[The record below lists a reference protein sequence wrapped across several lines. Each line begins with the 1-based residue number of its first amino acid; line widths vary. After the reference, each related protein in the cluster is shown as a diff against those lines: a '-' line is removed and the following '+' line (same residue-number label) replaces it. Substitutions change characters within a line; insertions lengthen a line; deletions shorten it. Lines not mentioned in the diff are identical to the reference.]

1 MEIQHKLVLQ
11 CQNPGEYFHLDFS
24 NQQWIQDFFLLHF
37 FGQTRQRV
45 CFLLFVATAP
55 TKLPGPLKIG
65 LTLNAVN
72 KVCHL
77 PPKSLQTVQEK
88 PPTQPM
94 HSQIDLPLPQKIKAV
109 EFFLKYKVARAP
121 EDRFATQSL
130 LLPSH
135 NQASFGMDSSVPNN
149 LSNTTQS
156 TLLTPPRHAQL
167 LKNSRNW
174 IFEMVTICVFNFFKH
189 SPGSLSGETFAAWE
203 VSAGVRIVLQQLR
216 RVNIFKVNAVNEC
229 WRNHNWIV
237 R

>member
-94 HSQIDLPLPQKIKAV
+94 HSQIDLPLPQKIKADQKQWN
-109 EFFLKYKVARAP
+109 FFWSTK
-121 EDRFATQSL
+121 
-130 LLPSH
+130 LP
-135 NQASFGMDSSVPNN
+135 G
-149 LSNTTQS
+149 
-156 TLLTPPRHAQL
+156 L
-167 LKNSRNW
+167 LKIGLPPKLCYCPATIRHPLEWIAQSQTNSRTQPRAHSSHPPDMLNCSKSSRNW
-174 IFEMVTICVFNFFKH
+174 IFEMVTICVFNFFKR

-203 VSAGVRIVLQQLR
+203 VGAGVRIVLHQLIKR
-216 RVNIFKVNAVNEC
+216 KEK
-229 WRNHNWIV
+229 
-237 R
+237 